1 MSPIQ
6 VRHTQHAQHI
16 KVVRF
21 EFVGN
26 QQVFE
31 RLVEALN
38 LVFELGGRELSVEI
52 IGLLAG
58 LLHGRLS
65 LSERLLLIGALITAA
80 NRRMICR
87 QVLALLGGRQRRD
100 AQGGLSGEDRV
111 GEQKT
116 NNKAEQNADNRK
128 EEVVSSHSLFLA
140 MTYLTHRS
148 DLSDHAM
155 ARTVAAREGC
165 KIVAG
170 GRRPP
175 ESDLGW
181 APRRGARLL
190 MITLKQDLAPLH
202 GANW

>member
-58 LLHGRLS
+58 LLHGLLDLR
-65 LSERLLLIGALITAA
+65 ERLLRIGALITAA

-87 QVLALLGGRQRRD
+87 QVLALLGGRQRRG
-100 AQGGLSGEDRV
+100 AQGGFSCKNRV

-116 NNKAEQNADNRK
+116 NNKAEQNTDNRK
-128 EEVVSSHSLFLA
+128 DEIVSSHTFI
-140 MTYLTHRS
+140 
-148 DLSDHAM
+148 LSS
-155 ARTVAAREGC
+155 G
-165 KIVAG
+165 
-170 GRRPP
+170 
-175 ESDLGW
+175 
-181 APRRGARLL
+181 
-190 MITLKQDLAPLH
+190 
-202 GANW
+202 